1 MPAIAPGNGENP
13 SLSRN
18 CEEVSF
24 WLPARIPI
32 GDLPLFIC
40 EVQIMAILR
49 STSTPSTQ
57 RLNRLGTVVSLTG
70 LSWLATTLPAMAHHP
85 FGGKAPTN
93 FIEGFLSGL
102 GHPVIG
108 LDHFVFVVA
117 IGLIAAK
124 QSRGIFV
131 VAAFLLAAM
140 LGTSLHL
147 ASVNLPALEVV
158 IAGSVVAFGAML
170 LFEKNLNWL
179 MMVGL
184 GAIAGLFHGYAYGEA
199 VIGAEMTPILAYLA
213 GFTLIQFG
221 IAAVTQQIGKAI
233 LQRTSGQPTAIRF
246 SGLAICAV
254 GLVFL
259 TTSLLG

>member
-1 MPAIAPGNGENP
+1 MAIMVISRSSTFSRPVQ
-13 SLSRN
+13 SLSR
-18 CEEVSF
+18 
-24 WLPARIPI
+24 WW
-32 GDLPLFIC
+32 
-40 EVQIMAILR
+40 
-49 STSTPSTQ
+49 
-57 RLNRLGTVVSLTG
+57 TVVWLTG
-70 LSWLATTLPAMAHHP
+70 LSWLAAALPAMAHHP

-93 FIEGFLSGL
+93 FWEGFLSGL

-108 LDHFVFVVA
+108 LDHFVFVIA
-117 IGLIAAK
+117 IGLIAAR
-124 QSRGIFV
+124 QARGIFV

-147 ASVNLPALEVV
+147 ASVNLPGLEVV

-170 LFEKNLNWL
+170 LFEKNLNLL
-179 MMVGL
+179 MMVVL

-221 IAAVTQQIGKAI
+221 IAAVAQQIGKAI
-233 LQRTSGQPTAIRF
+233 LQKTPGQPTAIRF
-246 SGLAICAV
+246 SGLAISAV

-259 TTSLLG
+259 TASILG

>member
-1 MPAIAPGNGENP
+1 
-13 SLSRN
+13 
-18 CEEVSF
+18 
-24 WLPARIPI
+24 
-32 GDLPLFIC
+32 
-40 EVQIMAILR
+40 MAILR
-49 STSTPSTQ
+49 SASTQ
-57 RLNRLGTVVSLTG
+57 PTQSFKRLWTVSLIG
-70 LSWLATTLPAMAHHP
+70 LSWLAATLPAIAHHP
-85 FGGKAPTN
+85 LGGEAPSN
-93 FIEGFLSGL
+93 FVEGFLSGL

-108 LDHFVFVVA
+108 LDHFIFVVA

-124 QSRGIFV
+124 QTRGIFV
-131 VAAFLLAAM
+131 VAAFLLTAM

-147 ASVNLPALEVV
+147 AAVDLPALEVA
-158 IAGSVVAFGAML
+158 IAASVVAFGAML

-179 MMVGL
+179 VVLGL

-221 IAAVTQQIGKAI
+221 IAAVAQQIGKVI
-233 LQRTSGQPTAIRF
+233 LQKSPGQPPAIRF
-246 SGLAICAV
+246 SGLAICAA

>member
-1 MPAIAPGNGENP
+1 MSNL
-13 SLSRN
+13 LS
-18 CEEVSF
+18 
-24 WLPARIPI
+24 
-32 GDLPLFIC
+32 
-40 EVQIMAILR
+40 
-49 STSTPSTQ
+49 STSPQTTSPQTTSPQTTSPQTTQ
-57 RLNRLGTVVSLTG
+57 RLSHFWTISSLTS
-70 LSWLATTLPAMAHHP
+70 LSWLAAALPALAHHP
-85 FGGKAPTN
+85 SGGETPTN

-108 LDHFVFVVA
+108 LDHLVFVVA

-124 QSRGIFV
+124 QSKGIFV
-131 VAAFLLAAM
+131 VLAFLLSAM

-147 ASVNLPALEVV
+147 ASVNLPGSELV

-170 LFEKNLNWL
+170 LFEKSLNGL
-179 MMVGL
+179 MVIGL

-199 VIGAEMTPILAYLA
+199 IIGAEMTPILAYLA
-213 GFTLIQFG
+213 GFTLIQLG
-221 IAAVTQQIGKAI
+221 IAAVAQQIGRAI
-233 LQRTSGQPTAIRF
+233 LQTKSGQPAAIRF